1 MRPWRPALALALV
14 AATALTAEAYLK
26 LGFEVGGRTV
36 IVRQPGTVRY
46 FVSDRGVAGVTAA
59 QLDQA
64 LTRAFNTW
72 QAVPRATVEFQRVG
86 FTAASPFDDDGATVL
101 GFESRPDLDRVL
113 GATSFTI
120 DTVTGDIVE
129 ADIFFNAAFPW
140 SVAPGGEAG
149 RFDLESIA
157 VHEIG
162 HLVGLGHSAIGETEL
177 RPTGGRRVIATEA
190 VMFPIAFPAGNIAA
204 RELRPDDIAGVS
216 DIYPAE
222 RFRRET
228 GSVSGRVT
236 KAGRGLFG
244 AHVVAFHLGTGRLV
258 GNFALNQNGDF
269 SISGLEP
276 GPHVVRVE
284 PLDDGD
290 IESFFRRGTA
300 VDLDFA
306 VTFLDRVV
314 LVPRGGNVGGL
325 TIDVRPR

>member
-1 MRPWRPALALALV
+1 MRAWRTALALALV
-14 AATALTAEAYLK
+14 AATALTVEAYLK
-26 LGFEVGGRTV
+26 LGFDVAGRTV
-36 IVRQPGTVRY
+36 VVRQPGTVRY
-46 FVSDRGVAGVTAA
+46 FVADRGVPGVTAT

-64 LTRAFNTW
+64 LARAFDTW
-72 QAVPRATVEFQRVG
+72 QSVATATIDFQRVG
-86 FTAASPFDDDGATVL
+86 FTGASPFDDDGATVL

-120 DTVTGDIVE
+120 DTVTGVIVE
-129 ADIFFNAAFPW
+129 ADIFFNATFPW
-140 SVAPGGEAG
+140 SVAPGGEPG
-149 RFDLESIA
+149 RFDVESIA

-177 RPTGGRRVIATEA
+177 RPGGGRRVIAAEA
-190 VMFPIAFPAGNIAA
+190 VMFPIAFSSGSIDA
-204 RELRPDDIAGVS
+204 RSLRPDDVAGVS
-216 DIYPAE
+216 DIYPSD
-222 RFRRET
+222 RFRRDT

-236 KAGRGLFG
+236 KSGRGLFG

-269 SISGLEP
+269 SIAGLEP

-290 IESFFRRGTA
+290 IESFFRRGTN
-300 VDLDFA
+300 VDLDFG
-306 VTFLDRVV
+306 VTYLDRVV

-325 TIDVRPR
+325 TIDVRAR